1 MQLSTRIDT
10 DSCFISLEGDLDASS
25 SILVDKLLEDILKR
39 EQKFILVNFT
49 LLTYIS
55 AAGIGA
61 FIYHIRRMRE
71 QDKSIVFYSMSPS
84 IRNIFAVTG
93 LEEVIPI
100 ASSEEDA
107 RLLCR
112 QKTCN

>member
-1 MQLSTRIDT
+1 MQLSIRLDF
-10 DSCFISLEGDLDASS
+10 DSCFISLEGELDASS
-25 SILVDKLLEDILKR
+25 SILIDKMLEDILLR
-39 EQKFILVNFT
+39 DQKYILVNFS

-61 FIYHIRRMRE
+61 FIYHIRKLKE
-71 QDKSIVFYSMSPS
+71 QDKVIVLFNMKPS
-84 IRNIFAVTG
+84 IRNIFEIIG

-100 ASSEEDA
+100 VGSEEEA
-107 RLLCR
+107 HLLCR